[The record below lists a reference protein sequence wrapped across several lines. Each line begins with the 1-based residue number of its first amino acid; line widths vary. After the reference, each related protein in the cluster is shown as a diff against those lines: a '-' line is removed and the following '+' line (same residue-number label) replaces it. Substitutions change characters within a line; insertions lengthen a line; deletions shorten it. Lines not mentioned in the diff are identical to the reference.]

1 MTTNTRPITVALVND
16 YPVIVEGLAT
26 LLAPDPRLAVM
37 ELAVNTEPKHQV
49 DVVLIDAFGTSATE
63 HQLMQLL
70 NDPRYQC
77 VVIYSW
83 KMNEKLVQR
92 ALELGVSGYLS
103 KALGAEELIEAL
115 LKVHSGERVVSLGV
129 APEEIE
135 LPTWPGRDSGLT
147 VREAEIIALITQGIT
162 NEEIAKHCY
171 LSINSVKSYI
181 RSAYRKMG
189 VQRRSQ
195 AVLWGVEN
203 GMLPLAAKISADEA
217 GLN

>member
-26 LLAPDPRLAVM
+26 LLAPDPRLAVV
-37 ELAVNTEPKHQV
+37 ELAVNTEPAHQV
-49 DVVLIDAFGTSATE
+49 DVVLIDAFGTSAAE
-63 HQLMQLL
+63 HHLVQLL
-70 NDPRYQC
+70 NDQRFEH
-77 VVIYSW
+77 VVIYTW

-92 ALELGVSGYLS
+92 ALDLGVNGYLS
-103 KALGAEELIEAL
+103 KALDAEGLIEAL
-115 LKVHSGERVVSLGV
+115 LRVHSGERVVSPGV
-129 APEEIE
+129 APEEVD

-147 VREAEIIALITQGIT
+147 VREAEVIALITQGIT

-203 GMLPLAAKISADEA
+203 GMLPLAAKIQANDPQM
-217 GLN
+217 N